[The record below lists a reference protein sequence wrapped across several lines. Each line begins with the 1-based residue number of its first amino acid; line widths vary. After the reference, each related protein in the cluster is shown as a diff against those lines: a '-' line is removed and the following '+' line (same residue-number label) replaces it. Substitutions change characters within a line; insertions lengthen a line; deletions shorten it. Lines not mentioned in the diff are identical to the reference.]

1 MRRLKRIDPMSAF
14 KMGGA
19 LYALI
24 GLLIGAL
31 ISLISVVGT
40 SLAPEEMGPF
50 GILFGAM
57 AVILFPILYGLIG
70 AVFSAIAALLYNL
83 VARVAG
89 GLAVEV
95 E

>member
-31 ISLISVVGT
+31 FTLISVVGT
-40 SLAPEEMGPF
+40 SVAPAEMGPF
-50 GILFGAM
+50 AVLFGAM
-57 AVILFPILYGLIG
+57 AIILFPILYGLIG